1 MPTIDDL
8 RRALLP
14 ELNRFSDLIDA
25 WEEETEAAVAGAGAA
40 IKAPV
45 DEILTEK
52 ATAAREKLAAI
63 EVALGGP
70 QGQPTEPTEPP
81 PTAEQQ
87 PA

>member
-1 MPTIDDL
+1 MPALDDV
-8 RRALLP
+8 RRAILP
-14 ELNRFSDLIDA
+14 ELNRFADLIDE
-25 WEEETEAAVAGAGAA
+25 WEEETEAAVANAPAA
-40 IKAPV
+40 IKAHV

-52 ATAAREKLAAI
+52 APAAREKLAAI

-70 QGQPTEPTEPP
+70 QGQPTEPP